1 MTVHVAPGEAPTSG
15 WPARRVHLPVVDIIA
30 LGLVGIRTRK
40 LRALLSALGI
50 SIGIATMVAVTAIP
64 ASSQAALDR
73 QLTALGTDM
82 LRVDPLPQNDIPT
95 KLPIAS
101 VGMVGRIGPVT
112 RVAAVANTHVIVRR
126 TAMVDPNKTSG
137 LTVLATSLDLLAAV
151 NGRVAV
157 GRFLDDT
164 SSAFPEV
171 VLGSVAASRL
181 GIDTVDIGQT
191 RPTVDIDGTAFIVI
205 GILAATPLSTDL
217 ERAVFVGWPV
227 AQATLGFD
235 GRPTVVYAKAREDAL
250 GDVRSV
256 LPATLYPQAPG
267 LVQVSRPSDALA
279 AKNAARSTYSALFIA
294 LAAVSLVVGG
304 VGIANTMLISVLE
317 RRREIGMRRA
327 LGATRHHVRAQ
338 FLTEAILLSGF
349 GGVAG
354 TAIGI
359 AGTVGY
365 ATVHGWPTVV
375 PIPTIAGGIAGAMLV
390 GIVAGLYPSS
400 HAARLA
406 PVEALSSL

>member
-1 MTVHVAPGEAPTSG
+1 
-15 WPARRVHLPVVDIIA
+15 
-30 LGLVGIRTRK
+30 RK
-40 LRALLSALGI
+40 LRAVLSALGI

-73 QLTALGTDM
+73 RLTALGTDM

-95 KLPIAS
+95 NLPIAS
-101 VGMVGRIGPVT
+101 VGMVARNGPVT
-112 RVAAVANTHVIVRR
+112 RAAAVANTHVVVRR
-126 TAMVDPNKTSG
+126 TSMVDPNVTSG
-137 LTVLATSLDLLAAV
+137 LTVLATTLDLLAAV
-151 NGRVAV
+151 NGSVAV
-157 GRFLDDT
+157 GRFLDTT
-164 SSAFPEV
+164 SSAFAEV
-171 VLGSVAASRL
+171 VLGSVAAHRL
-181 GIDTVDIGQT
+181 GIDTVAVGTT

-205 GILAATPLSTDL
+205 GILAATPLSADL

-227 AQATLGFD
+227 AQTTLGFD
-235 GRPTVVYAKAREDAL
+235 GRPTVVYVKAREDAL

-256 LPATLYPQAPG
+256 LPATLHPQAPG

-294 LAAVSLVVGG
+294 LAAVSLIVGG

-327 LGATRHHVRAQ
+327 LGATRHHIRAQ
-338 FLTEAILLSGF
+338 FLTEAILLSAF
-349 GGVAG
+349 GGLAG
-354 TAIGI
+354 TGVGI
-359 AGTVGY
+359 AGTIGY
-365 ATVHGWPTVV
+365 ATLHDWPTVI
-375 PIPTIAGGIAGAMLV
+375 PITTIAGGIAGAMVV
-390 GIVAGLYPSS
+390 GIVAGLSPSS